1 MGRLPEATD
10 GVNPSSLPTS
20 DTIEL
25 LADQRITIEML
36 RLLESSDLSALKAEL
51 KAQEREIVRQ
61 IQENKFL
68 QRDERRDM
76 DWERAARQAA
86 RHRERALDLI
96 AAVNRERG
104 EQQRIEADERRA
116 QNRTA
121 DQWRGT
127 PVGEC
132 ITGLGRSIHVLRAAE
147 ALHVA
152 AVAFIDDDSD
162 EMFEALEQ
170 ATKAFSVA
178 VGAAS

>member
-1 MGRLPEATD
+1 MARLPDATD
-10 GVNPSSLPTS
+10 GVKPSAP
-20 DTIEL
+20 DAIDFEL
-25 LADQRITIEML
+25 LTEQRITIEML

-68 QRDERRDM
+68 PRDERRDM

-86 RHRERALDLI
+86 RHRERALGLI
-96 AAVNRERG
+96 SAVNRERG
-104 EQQRIEADERRA
+104 ERQRIEADERRA
-116 QNRTA
+116 QNRTS

-132 ITGLGRSIHVLRAAE
+132 ITGLGRGIHVLRAAE

-170 ATKAFSVA
+170 ATQAFSIA
-178 VGAAS
+178 VGGAS

>member
-1 MGRLPEATD
+1 MARLPDATD
-10 GVNPSSLPTS
+10 GVKPSAPNTF
-20 DTIEL
+20 DVEL
-25 LADQRITIEML
+25 LADQRITIELL
-36 RLLESSDLSALKAEL
+36 RLIEPSELSALKAEL
-51 KAQEREIVRQ
+51 KAAKTEITRQ
-61 IQENKFL
+61 VNENKRLPFN
-68 QRDERRDM
+68 ERRDL

-86 RHRERALDLI
+86 RHRGHALDLI

-104 EQQRIEADERRA
+104 EQQRIEAEERRA
-116 QNRTA
+116 QNRTS

-132 ITGLGRSIHVLRAAE
+132 VTGLGRGIHVLRAAE

-170 ATKAFSVA
+170 ATQAFSIA
-178 VGAAS
+178 IGAES

>member
-1 MGRLPEATD
+1 MARLPDATD
-10 GVNPSSLPTS
+10 GVKPSAPNTF
-20 DTIEL
+20 DVEL
-25 LADQRITIEML
+25 LADQRITIELL
-36 RLLESSDLSALKAEL
+36 RLIEPSELSALKAEL

-68 QRDERRDM
+68 PRDERRDM

-86 RHRERALDLI
+86 RHRERALRLI
-96 AAVNRERG
+96 SAVNHERG
-104 EQQRIEADERRA
+104 ERQRIEADERRA
-116 QNRTA
+116 QNRTS

-132 ITGLGRSIHVLRAAE
+132 ITGLGRGIHVLRAAE

-170 ATKAFSVA
+170 ATQAFSIA
-178 VGAAS
+178 VGGAS